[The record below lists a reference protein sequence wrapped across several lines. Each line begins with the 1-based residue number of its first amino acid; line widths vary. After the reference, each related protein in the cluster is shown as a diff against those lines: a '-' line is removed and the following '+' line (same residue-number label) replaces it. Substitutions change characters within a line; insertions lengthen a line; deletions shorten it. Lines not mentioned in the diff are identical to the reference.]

1 MFLHWEQTT
10 AGRFR
15 ISSLDGRRFHNAS
28 NEGRQGQCGSNTP
41 RRARKTIRWSLCGG
55 SSGIKLRCLRKK
67 RLPKVLNCSDK
78 CFPCT
83 FWNRVVKLS
92 IHERLAPLRR
102 GCADAADSSAR
113 VYGSTRAERA
123 RHRFGKSN
131 AKRRRRE
138 RRQSTRTSWFVVF
151 STTAKW
157 SAVRGEGRM
166 HGRLGRTFTSAGVLD
181 EIRLTHSRRTIS
193 KWINCSGAAASGTK
207 LSYSRRR
214 RRGMF

>member
-1 MFLHWEQTT
+1 MVQTHRDAHAKQS
-10 AGRFR
+10 AG
-15 ISSLDGRRFHNAS
+15 LYVAAAAALNCAA
-28 NEGRQGQCGSNTP
+28 CG
-41 RRARKTIRWSLCGG
+41 
-55 SSGIKLRCLRKK
+55 KK
-67 RLPKVLNCSDK
+67 RLLKVLNCSDK